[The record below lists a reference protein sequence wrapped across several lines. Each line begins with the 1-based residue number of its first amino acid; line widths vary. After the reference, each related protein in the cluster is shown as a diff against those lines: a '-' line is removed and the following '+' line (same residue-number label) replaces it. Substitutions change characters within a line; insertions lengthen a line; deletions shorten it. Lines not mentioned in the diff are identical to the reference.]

1 MFTKR
6 NLFVLF
12 GKHAIIAVTAIGV
25 AVLSVWF
32 ISREIA
38 RVSDTVVKNR
48 QLAEKLGHRT
58 ELFSVLARD
67 VDIVGTNDKA
77 IEYAFPLAESLPEF
91 IVVLENLASKNATT
105 QAFHLVSFAPAPQS
119 APFPLSA
126 IEYQN
131 SMVFN
136 IYSFIKYLKDFE
148 SLPYFTKIN
157 SLSFT
162 SQGSTGWRGAG
173 SASYSATLYTKT
185 NQ

>member
-12 GKHAIIAVTAIGV
+12 GKHAIVAISAIGI
-25 AVLSVWF
+25 AILSVWF

-38 RVSDTVVKNR
+38 SVSDTVVKNR

-58 ELFSVLARD
+58 MLFSVLARD
-67 VDIVGTNDKA
+67 ADIVGANDA
-77 IEYAFPLAESLPEF
+77 VIERAFQPAENLPEF
-91 IVVLENLASKNATT
+91 IVVLDNLASKNNTT
-105 QAFHLVSFAPAPQS
+105 HSFRLASFASAPQT
-119 APFPLSA
+119 APFPLSS
-126 IEYQN
+126 IEYQD
-131 SMVFN
+131 SVSLN

-157 SLSFT
+157 NLSFT

-173 SASYSATLYTKT
+173 SASFSATLYAKT
-185 NQ
+185 SQ